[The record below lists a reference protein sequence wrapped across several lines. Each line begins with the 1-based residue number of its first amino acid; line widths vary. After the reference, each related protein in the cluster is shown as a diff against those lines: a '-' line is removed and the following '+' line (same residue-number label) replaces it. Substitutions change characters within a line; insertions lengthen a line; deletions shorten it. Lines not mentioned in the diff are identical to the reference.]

1 MELKL
6 NNLLNYNPWLT
17 NGQGSTILYTKTQ
30 YTNKNVMTIKI
41 RLSKGYSMDMLL
53 RTVV

>member
-17 NGQGSTILYTKTQ
+17 QGFGLVFCLNPK
-30 YTNKNVMTIKI
+30 
-41 RLSKGYSMDMLL
+41 RDLSLDLDSYKLL
-53 RTVV
+53 QNRKFKLN

>member
-17 NGQGSTILYTKTQ
+17 HIIFETYSSVLIGLRIDHLKLCLFEKNKLMPYQG
-30 YTNKNVMTIKI
+30 IK
-41 RLSKGYSMDMLL
+41 K
-53 RTVV
+53 